1 MYVGVLVQVGY
12 THEEG
17 LDSPTHLPP
26 SPPNSVF
33 IPFLFKTVG
42 KIFSSSN
49 VINFV
54 RIYAALTD
62 K

>member
-1 MYVGVLVQVGY
+1 MYVGAYVQVGY
-12 THEEG
+12 TREEG
-17 LDSPTHLPP
+17 LESPTHLPP
-26 SPPNSVF
+26 SPANSVF
-33 IPFLFKTVG
+33 IPVLFKTVG

-54 RIYAALTD
+54 RIYSALAG

>member
-1 MYVGVLVQVGY
+1 VGY
-12 THEEG
+12 TREEG
-17 LDSPTHLPP
+17 LESPTHLPP

-33 IPFLFKTVG
+33 ILLLFKTVS

-54 RIYAALTD
+54 RIYAALTG